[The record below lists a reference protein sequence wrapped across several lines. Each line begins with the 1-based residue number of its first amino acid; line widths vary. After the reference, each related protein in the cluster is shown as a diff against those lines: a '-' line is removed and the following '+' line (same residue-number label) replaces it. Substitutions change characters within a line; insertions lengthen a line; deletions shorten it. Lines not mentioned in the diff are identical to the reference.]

1 MTEIRSQ
8 RSAIGSG
15 VSRCPERQASP
26 GFTLLELLVVVAI
39 IGILV
44 GIMLPAIGGVK
55 IKAQKKKAES
65 DVKSL
70 AVACRAYHTEYGY
83 WAGDNPKRGI
93 SDTYQSTDE
102 GFMRQLTAADRPNNP
117 RQINFIEWQKPTTTD
132 DPGMVDPFR
141 GKQPYRIT
149 INVTNNAV
157 TVWSF
162 GPDGTNGGG
171 DDITV
176 SN

>member
-1 MTEIRSQ
+1 MTEIRVQ
-8 RSAIGSG
+8 GAVVRPVAVRHPAAG
-15 VSRCPERQASP
+15 VSL

-65 DVKSL
+65 DVRSL

-83 WAGDNPKRGI
+83 WVGDDPRRGV
-93 SDTYQSTDE
+93 SRTYLTTDE
-102 GFMRQLTAADRPNNP
+102 SFMRQLTAADRDANT
-117 RQINFIEWQKPTTTD
+117 RKINFIEWQAPTTTD

-141 GKQPYRIT
+141 SKQAYRIA
-149 INVTNNAV
+149 INVTNDVV